1 MINKRFL
8 GKGGVVDY
16 QTSNTAYD
24 KLAFIADNYPDMVKM
39 YDTIMAHLK
48 LPSSEGGSGCLFS
61 DKFNIHTITEDTYTL
76 EDSDFDGNTL
86 VRCTSD
92 NSAVNITIPSPP
104 SEDFIG
110 SGITIRKSN
119 GNQNTLLNLLPSN
132 GVTITPL
139 DITPLRRI
147 GSTVVLVYVGNGIYE
162 AFGELP

>member
-1 MINKRFL
+1 MNHLKTKPNMLQQDFQR
-8 GKGGVVDY
+8 G
-16 QTSNTAYD
+16 SNPAYD
-24 KLAFIADNYPDMVKM
+24 KVAFVADHYDELVYM
-39 YDTIMAHLK
+39 YQDILERIGD
-48 LPSSEGGSGCLFS
+48 LNIRFS

-92 NSAVNITIPSPP
+92 NSAVNITIPLPP
-104 SEDFIG
+104 SENFIG

-147 GSTVVLVYVGNGIYE
+147 GSTVALVYVGNGIYE

>member
-1 MINKRFL
+1 MRHLKTKHIL
-8 GKGGVVDY
+8 VD
-16 QTSNTAYD
+16 NDAFRGDNPAYD
-24 KLAFIADNYPDMVKM
+24 KMEFIAEHYDELVAM
-39 YDTIMAHLK
+39 YKDILERIRD
-48 LPSSEGGSGCLFS
+48 LNIRFS
-61 DKFNIHTITEDTYTL
+61 DKFTIHTIIEDTYTL

-86 VRCTSD
+86 IRCTSE

-104 SEDFIG
+104 SENFIG

-119 GNQNTLLNLLPSN
+119 GNQNTLLNLIPSD

>member
-1 MINKRFL
+1 MLQQDFHR
-8 GKGGVVDY
+8 G
-16 QTSNTAYD
+16 SNPAYD
-24 KLAFIADNYPDMVKM
+24 KVAFVADHYDELVYM
-39 YDTIMAHLK
+39 YQDILERIGD
-48 LPSSEGGSGCLFS
+48 LNIRFS

-92 NSAVNITIPSPP
+92 NSAVNITIPLPP
-104 SEDFIG
+104 SENFIG

>member
-1 MINKRFL
+1 MYFSPLYSCSTILLLLISSKILSSSIN
-8 GKGGVVDY
+8 
-16 QTSNTAYD
+16 
-24 KLAFIADNYPDMVKM
+24 
-39 YDTIMAHLK
+39 
-48 LPSSEGGSGCLFS
+48 SSSRARDLNIRFS

-86 VRCTSD
+86 VRCTSN
-92 NSAVNITIPSPP
+92 NSAVNITIPLPP
-104 SEDFIG
+104 SENFIG

-119 GNQNTLLNLLPSN
+119 GDQNTLLNLLPSD

-147 GSTVVLVYVGNGIYE
+147 GSTVVLVYVGNGVYE